1 MHRTRNGLVFVIGGT
16 TLFLGGCLV
25 GAAAQ
30 QYLASVQVETKSVAQ
45 APAPQP
51 EEPIFAQPL
60 VHKPVRTVVVRAD
73 GTFAEPVNN

>member
-1 MHRTRNGLVFVIGGT
+1 MRRTRNALVFALGGT

-30 QYLASVQVETKSVAQ
+30 QYLAVAPVESKAVQA
-45 APAPQP
+45 AAAQP
-51 EEPIFAQPL
+51 EEPVFAQPL
-60 VHKPVRTVVVRAD
+60 VHKPVKTVVVRAD